1 MLEDKRIELMK
12 SAPVKKAVN
21 SLAAPAIMGLFV
33 MAIYN
38 FVDTMFVSWIS
49 MEATAATQVILP
61 IMMIA
66 SSIGLA
72 FGIGGG
78 SYISR
83 LLGRNDIREAEKTVA
98 TSLFSG
104 ALVGLIFMVFG
115 IIFLEPV
122 LKAFGADA
130 SIMGLTKSYG
140 LIIFLGIIPSVLNM
154 VLNNLLRAEGSSK
167 LSMIGMATGSLLNI
181 ILDPIMIFV
190 FDWGIAG
197 AAIATS
203 LSQCVTSVILIS
215 CYLRKKTVIKIKL
228 KSISLKWKMYKEI
241 LSVGLPTFLRQV
253 LMSISIGM
261 LNTAAVN
268 YGAAPLLAAVGI
280 VTKVTM
286 LPMYVVF
293 GLGQGFQPV
302 AGYNLGAGDKDRVM
316 GSFKYTAIIST
327 AFMFVISFVL
337 IAFSRQVFYIFK
349 ASESVVYYGVRGLR
363 FYSLSLLT
371 LGFSNTVSVLYQALG
386 RAKEALFMSISRQGL
401 FFLPAI
407 AVMPLL
413 MGADGVFFAQLAAD
427 IMTCAATLILIIP
440 FVRKNK
446 IDELMLKANA

>member
-1 MLEDKRIELMK
+1 MLEDKRIYLMK

-21 SLAAPAIMGLFV
+21 SLAAPAVLGLFV

-38 FVDTMFVSWIS
+38 FVDTMFVSWIA
-49 MEATAATQVILP
+49 MEATAATQVIMP

-83 LLGRNDIREAEKTVA
+83 LLGKGNIPEAERTVA
-98 TSLFSG
+98 TALFSG
-104 ALVGLIFMVFG
+104 ALAGLIFMTAG
-115 IIFLEPV
+115 IIFLEPILTV
-122 LKAFGADA
+122 FGADA
-130 SIMGLTKSYG
+130 SIMELTKEYG
-140 LIIFLGIIPSVLNM
+140 FIIFLGIMPSVLNM

-167 LSMIGMATGSLLNI
+167 LSMIGMATGALLNI

-215 CYLRKKTVIKIKL
+215 NYLRKKTVLKIKIKRL
-228 KSISLKWKMYKEI
+228 CLKWKMYKEI

-261 LNTAAVN
+261 LNTAAVT

-302 AGYNLGAGDKDRVM
+302 AGYNLGAGERERVM

-327 AFMFVISFVL
+327 AFMFATCVVL
-337 IAFSRQVFYIFK
+337 ITFSRQIFYIFK
-349 ASESVVYYGVRGLR
+349 ASESVVYYGVRGMR

-413 MGADGVFFAQLAAD
+413 MGTDGVFFAQLAAD
-427 IMTCAATLILIIP
+427 ILTFAATLILIIP
-440 FVRKNK
+440 FIRKKK
-446 IDELMLKANA
+446 IDELILKANA